1 MKPGDTVYLIEN
13 NLHVRQATIV
23 KINGNFAIIKF
34 HYGSG
39 TQIHINRL
47 FATESEALDKLGKT
61 PNTPDKPY
69 KELGKWNAQLL

>member
-13 NLHVRQATIV
+13 NLHVRQATII

-39 TQIHINRL
+39 TQVHLNRL
-47 FATESEALDKLGKT
+47 FATESEALAKLGKT
-61 PNTPDKPY
+61 PTTSVKPQKY
-69 KELGKWNAQLL
+69 LGDLNAQLL